1 MKTVK
6 KYKVYKRIA
15 PDGRVYVGCT
25 SQSLELRAGKFGCN
39 YQTNTQFW
47 KAIQQFGWDS
57 FKTELILE
65 TDDPEEAA
73 AAELDAIEQYQ
84 ATNPAFGFNSRSQS
98 YVTDP
103 DFPERLR
110 SAIKAGMTDEVRQRM
125 SASMKEYYKSEENR
139 EFHRKR
145 TLRITNRPEVRE
157 RLIQAIERNN
167 AKPEVRQKIS
177 ESVLRYWTEER
188 RKEQSEL
195 SRQRLASMEVR
206 SRISEGTKR
215 GLASPEVRKKMSEAQ
230 RIKWADPE
238 YHSRKQAAM
247 KAACNTEEHRKR
259 VSEAGKIAQNRPEVK
274 AKISAAF
281 SGLVFINNGI
291 KNKRVKEAEVEHY
304 VATRDWVRGKL
315 PMGPRGPIDKLKNR
329 TWIHKD
335 GKAIMV
341 PGVEL
346 QSYLDS
352 GWVRGRGKLKGG
364 KNHE

>member
-1 MKTVK
+1 MK

-25 SQSLELRAGKFGCN
+25 SQSLELRAGRDGCN
-39 YQTNTQFW
+39 YQTNVRLW
-47 KAIQQFGWDS
+47 KAIQQFGWDT

-84 ATNPAFGFNSRSQS
+84 ATNPKFGFNSRSQP
-98 YVTDP
+98 YITDT
-103 DFPERLR
+103 DFPERLS
-110 SAIKAGMTDEVRQRM
+110 SAIKAGMTDDVRQRM
-125 SASMKEYYKSEENR
+125 SASMKKYYQSEENR

-145 TLRITNRPEVRE
+145 TLRITNQPEVRK

-167 AKPEVRQKIS
+167 AKPEVRQKIR

-188 RKEQSEL
+188 RQEQSEL
-195 SRQRLASMEVR
+195 SKQRLASTEVR

-215 GLASPEVRKKMSEAQ
+215 GLASPEVREKMSESQ
-230 RIKWADPE
+230 KTKWADPE
-238 YHSRKQAAM
+238 YRVRMQATM
-247 KAACNTEEHRKR
+247 KAVCNTEEYRKR
-259 VSEAGKIAQNRPEVK
+259 VSEAGKVAQNRPEVK

-281 SGLVFINNGI
+281 SGLVFINNGV

-304 VATRDWVRGKL
+304 VSTGNWVRGKL

-346 QSYLDS
+346 QSYLDA
-352 GWVRGRGKLKGG
+352 GWVQGRGKLNKRRQ
-364 KNHE
+364 